1 MAKAKETKKGN
12 IQLTL
17 SEEEARFLAD
27 IIGECDGQLTDIT
40 DPILY
45 ALGEVG
51 VGVIWKTSIRRRKEF
66 SQDLAIALDD
76 DPDFENV
83 ESDL

>member
-17 SEEEARFLAD
+17 SVEEARFLAD
-27 IIGECDGQLTDIT
+27 IIGQCDGQLADIT

-45 ALGEVG
+45 ALSEVD
-51 VGVIWKTSIRRRKEF
+51 VGVIWKTSIRRNRGF
-66 SQDLAIALDD
+66 SGDLAIALDD